1 MPDTNEII
9 INLTALVSSAGLAG
23 WLTVPFSIWLAGR
36 VGAIDLP
43 GKNKVHHRPVPRLGG
58 VGILLACGLT
68 VASYLAV
75 TNAPARDDRNLV
87 VVAWLLCGIMIIG
100 FWDDIRGLRQ
110 WIKLIGEGLITLS
123 LIFLFEVESGWTAL
137 AVWFWMLALI
147 NGYNFLDGLDGLAAG
162 VAFVHLLAL
171 TALHLISGSGILA
184 MVSSTL
190 AMAILGFLR
199 YNWPPAKIFMGDIG
213 SLSLGFIIS
222 ALSLLLVIDE
232 NFSVNAMLAV
242 MLAASLPLGDVSLT
256 VIRRLVNNQPLFPSD
271 RGHFYDQMV
280 NRGKMSK
287 ERAVWVS
294 TLVATVVGT
303 LGVMSLTLPRAGALA
318 LTVLGAALLIGL
330 AWYFKISLVWETS

>member
-9 INLTALVSSAGLAG
+9 INLAALVSSAGLAG

-43 GKNKVHHRPVPRLGG
+43 GKNKVHHRPIPRLGG

-68 VASYLAV
+68 VAGYLAV
-75 TNAPARDDRNLV
+75 TNAPARDDWNLV
-87 VVAWLLCGIMIIG
+87 VVAWLLCGIMVIG

-110 WIKLIGEGLITLS
+110 WIKLIGEGLIALS
-123 LIFLFEVESGWTAL
+123 LIFLLEVQSGWPML
-137 AVWFWMLALI
+137 VVWVGMLALI

-171 TALHLISGSGILA
+171 TAMHLIAGSGLLA
-184 MVSSTL
+184 VVSSML

-199 YNWPPAKIFMGDIG
+199 HNWPPAKIFMGDIG

-222 ALSLLLVIDE
+222 ALSLLLVIE
-232 NFSVNAMLAV
+232 ERFSANAVLAV
-242 MLAASLPLGDVSLT
+242 IVAASLPLGDVSLT

-280 NRGKMSK
+280 NQGKMSK
-287 ERAVWVS
+287 ERAVWMS
-294 TLVATVVGT
+294 TLVAAVVGI
-303 LGVMSLTLPRAGALA
+303 LGVISLILPRASALA
-318 LTVLGAALLIGL
+318 LTALGAALLIGL
-330 AWYFKISLVWETS
+330 ARYFKISLVWATS